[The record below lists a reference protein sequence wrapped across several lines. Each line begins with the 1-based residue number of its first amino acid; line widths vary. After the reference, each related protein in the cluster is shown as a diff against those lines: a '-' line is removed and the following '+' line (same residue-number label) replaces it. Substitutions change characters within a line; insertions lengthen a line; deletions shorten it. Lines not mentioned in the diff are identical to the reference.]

1 MERLY
6 YRSSAEIKVL
16 LVVFRMNLFRIL
28 FWGCGLV
35 VLYGVE
41 PKIENIFFVICLNV
55 VGVYQGVR

>member
-28 FWGCGLV
+28 FWGCGFV

-41 PKIENIFFVICLNV
+41 PKIKNIFFVICLNV